1 MKLRL
6 SKLHLARCL
15 PVCAVVLVAFNSSGS
30 PKKKKRQKK
39 KHFTIWC
46 GLTDNFN
53 SIKKKQQKKLHLF
66 FSAVYSRWK
75 NLCLAQRQADASL
88 LITGALLSSG
98 SSLRLQIHP
107 VMQKAAFRRIYSA
120 FACSHLV
127 YKYNKARFL
136 FSCGAQHLL
145 TFGTMS
151 HERCKLPFSAFFLK
165 QKK

>member
-1 MKLRL
+1 M
-6 SKLHLARCL
+6 
-15 PVCAVVLVAFNSSGS
+15 VL
-30 PKKKKRQKK
+30 QKK
-39 KHFTIWC
+39 K
-46 GLTDNFN
+46 D
-53 SIKKKQQKKLHLF
+53 KKKNTLQFDVALPITSIPLKKNNKKKLHLF